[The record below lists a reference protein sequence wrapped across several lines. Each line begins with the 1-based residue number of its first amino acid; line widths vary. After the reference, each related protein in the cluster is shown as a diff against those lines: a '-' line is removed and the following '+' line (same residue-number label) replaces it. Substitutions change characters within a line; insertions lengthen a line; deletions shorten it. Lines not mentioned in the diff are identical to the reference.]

1 MHVVHLACG
10 MAVRRA
16 TKVSE
21 LCGITSTWQ
30 LHARVSNLCTYL
42 LAQMHIQ
49 ISPRADQFLFTTLD
63 PPPDAPHQRLARFLQ
78 WWYVSKRTFP
88 NEFCHKFTFTQSLSS
103 LNFDRLDATSVGL
116 EKSVLL
122 LCHPNLSHT
131 QHTHQRSRRNP
142 TTSSKIPLLTASL
155 RVSAPEL
162 FVFAPI
168 ECTLLFTFAPGN
180 YFEAKMWAYLHCM
193 CGSGLGSP
201 VVAPI
206 RCE

>member
-10 MAVRRA
+10 MAVSGA

-42 LAQMHIQ
+42 LAQMHTQ

-88 NEFCHKFTFTQSLSS
+88 NEFCHKFCL
-103 LNFDRLDATSVGL
+103 
-116 EKSVLL
+116 
-122 LCHPNLSHT
+122 HT
-131 QHTHQRSRRNP
+131 ISFF
-142 TTSSKIPLLTASL
+142 
-155 RVSAPEL
+155 PE
-162 FVFAPI
+162 F
-168 ECTLLFTFAPGN
+168 
-180 YFEAKMWAYLHCM
+180 
-193 CGSGLGSP
+193 
-201 VVAPI
+201 
-206 RCE
+206 